1 MMGDDGQAEYARR
14 GLETATLGGGCF
26 WCLEPV
32 FEDLLGVEEV
42 VVGYSGGDVPDP
54 SYRLVCTGRTGHA
67 EVVQV
72 RFDPQVISYE
82 EILEVFFSIHNPTT
96 RNRQGA
102 DVGPQYRSIILTHS
116 EAQRKTAERVLGEL
130 QDSGV
135 WDRPIVTEMEPVE
148 TFYEAEEYH
157 QEYYRKNPGQG
168 YCQVVI
174 NPKLTRFRKKYADR
188 LKAGASATA

>member
-1 MMGDDGQAEYARR
+1 MKEQGGVEKGQN
-14 GLETATLGGGCF
+14 LELATLGGGCF

-32 FEDLLGVEEV
+32 FEELMGVQDV
-42 VVGYSGGDVPDP
+42 VVGYAGGEVPDP
-54 SYRLVCTGRTGHA
+54 SYQLVCTGTTGHA

-72 RFDPQVISYE
+72 EFDAEVISYE

-96 RNRQGA
+96 KNRQGA

-116 EAQRKTAERVLGEL
+116 QDQREIAEQVIQELEEAE
-130 QDSGV
+130 V
-135 WDRPIVTEMEPVE
+135 WDRPTVTEIERL
-148 TFYEAEEYH
+148 TQFYRAEKYH

-174 NPKLTRFRKKYADR
+174 NPKLAKFRKKYASK
-188 LKAGASATA
+188 LKAEVSASS

>member
-1 MMGDDGQAEYARR
+1 MEDQSGAEMDQNV
-14 GLETATLGGGCF
+14 ETATLGGGCF

-32 FEDLLGVEEV
+32 YEELVGVRDV
-42 VVGYSGGDVPDP
+42 VVGYAGGEVPDP
-54 SYRLVCTGRTGHA
+54 SYQLICTGTTGHA

-72 RFDPQVISYE
+72 DFEPEVISYE

-96 RNRQGA
+96 KNRQGA

-116 EAQRKTAERVLGEL
+116 EEQRETAEQVIQRLEGNE
-130 QDSGV
+130 V
-135 WDRPIVTEMEPVE
+135 WDRPIVTEIEPLSE
-148 TFYEAEEYH
+148 FYRAEEYH

-174 NPKLTRFRKKYADR
+174 NPKLAKFREKYAAK
-188 LKAGASATA
+188 LQAETSAGA